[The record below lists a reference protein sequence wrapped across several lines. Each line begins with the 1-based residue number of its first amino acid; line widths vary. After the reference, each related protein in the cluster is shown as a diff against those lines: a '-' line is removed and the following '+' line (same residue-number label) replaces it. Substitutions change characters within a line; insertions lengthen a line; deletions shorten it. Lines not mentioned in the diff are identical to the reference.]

1 MEAINA
7 SSLRVTGRLLYVT
20 LYVVASSRID
30 RPLYFR
36 VVHPPVEDRII
47 VLLKFVGVGAKGNVI
62 VNKREG
68 DVRYGNDSAS
78 G

>member
-7 SSLRVTGRLLYVT
+7 SSLRVTGRLLYMT

-47 VLLKFVGVGAKGNVI
+47 VLLKFAGGG
-62 VNKREG
+62 
-68 DVRYGNDSAS
+68 
-78 G
+78 